1 MNQTLEMEFEKSNE
15 NRKLTLF
22 NMSTKIMLLHEHGL
36 FKSRHRFFKNQ
47 IFLKISQFGLGV

>member
-47 IFLKISQFGLGV
+47 IFLKFHSLV